1 MIDDGFYWCNMNVDD
16 RLSLAWR
23 ITDWQNVSDQG
34 DIVFGLREEMGRFYR
49 GYCKAAAYAEGMDV
63 AIIDDVSEWQ
73 LSLLSKY
80 RVVFD
85 DAASIVGVPQH

>member
-1 MIDDGFYWCNMNVDD
+1 
-16 RLSLAWR
+16 
-23 ITDWQNVSDQG
+23 
-34 DIVFGLREEMGRFYR
+34 MGRFYR
-49 GYCKAAAYAEGMDV
+49 GYCKGAAYAEGMDV